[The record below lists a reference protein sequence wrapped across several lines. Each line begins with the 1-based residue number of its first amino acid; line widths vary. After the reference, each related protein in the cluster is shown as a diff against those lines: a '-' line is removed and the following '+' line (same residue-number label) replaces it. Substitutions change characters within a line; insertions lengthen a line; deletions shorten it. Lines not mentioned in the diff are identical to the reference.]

1 METKQLPKEDNL
13 IKPIKNLINPIEHYF
28 NNKHNTA
35 EFIELFEGTDQNID
49 LRTDLSHEEIILV
62 NVIKMNG
69 EYLKELDPVEFKD
82 NIYTRF
88 INSYMRLKVSLD
100 RKSRAEFVDIN
111 KKERFEN
118 NLHKFNALKD
128 LTDIKK

>member
-1 METKQLPKEDNL
+1 MSDIKPLPQETEL
-13 IKPIKNLINPIEHYF
+13 IKPIKKLINPIESYF

-35 EFIELFEGTDQNID
+35 EFIELFEGTEENID
-49 LRTDLSHEEIILV
+49 LRTDLEHEEIILT
-62 NVIKMNG
+62 NIIKMNG
-69 EYLKELDPVEFKD
+69 EYLKDLDEAFKD

-100 RKSRAEFVDIN
+100 RKSRGEFVDIN
-111 KKERFEN
+111 KRERFEN